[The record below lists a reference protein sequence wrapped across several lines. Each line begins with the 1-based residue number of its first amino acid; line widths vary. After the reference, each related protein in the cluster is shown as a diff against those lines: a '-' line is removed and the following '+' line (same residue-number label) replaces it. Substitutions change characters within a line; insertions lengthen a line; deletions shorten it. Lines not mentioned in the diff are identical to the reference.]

1 MIYRSIHTNMRQI
14 SLYMACSSTLGK
26 GRYLLA
32 CLLIPIYFAVFFA
45 SPWYH
50 SHLDKGHDAL
60 EGGTLH
66 SHIPALSSSP
76 LIDGEDTL
84 FSSISPSYP
93 PDDLHAGVMMHW
105 CGSDIPSFVPH
116 YSSPTLYRNLSHS
129 PRLVLQA
136 SYYDLPGTVPSPIPP
151 VLRSPQEYFP
161 NYSPQ
166 ELVILIG
173 ADLPPPI
180 A

>member
-1 MIYRSIHTNMRQI
+1 MIYRSIRTNMRQV
-14 SLYMACSSTLGK
+14 SLHMACSPLGK

-50 SHLDKGHDAL
+50 SHSEKSHDAL

-66 SHIPALSSSP
+66 SHIPALSSS
-76 LIDGEDTL
+76 LLMDGEDTL

-93 PDDLHAGVMMHW
+93 SDDLDAGVMMHW

-116 YSSPTLYRNLSHS
+116 YSSPILYRNLFHS
-129 PRLVLQA
+129 SRLVLQA
-136 SYYDLPGTVPSPIPP
+136 SYYDLPGTVTSPIPP
-151 VLRSPQEYFP
+151 ALKSPQEYLP
-161 NYSPQ
+161 SYSPQ